1 MSKLLLCLVVST
13 LAGPLPE
20 EQGVAE
26 TKWDKVEGQLTPC
39 LLLRYVEEDANSI
52 DELMSELRDST
63 VVPLLLNPFQVLK
76 KQQYNAPRDFLKDV
90 LSLNILAWG
99 GGGGDAY
106 NLLSQTWAILLY
118 FLLVSGEIILRE
130 NVSPQWNNLLKV
142 VYLNF
147 KIFFIYRK
155 KVL

>member
-1 MSKLLLCLVVST
+1 M
-13 LAGPLPE
+13 
-20 EQGVAE
+20 
-26 TKWDKVEGQLTPC
+26 
-39 LLLRYVEEDANSI
+39 EEDANSI

-76 KQQYNAPRDFLKDV
+76 KQQYNAPREFFKDV
-90 LSLNILAWG
+90 SILNILAWG

-130 NVSPQWNNLLKV
+130 NVSPQWNNLLKF

-147 KIFFIYRK
+147 KTFIYTERK
-155 KVL
+155 F